1 MKKTG
6 KFLNIPYDFRW
17 PTRKII
23 KERIWNPNDK
33 RIFIPHVF
41 GWVGRLIFIKF
52 WKIFVCEANAIKKV
66 KNNRAEGAEKGNQAS
81 VSAIPRVAELA
92 KNRKIFSPIK
102 RKKWGAKNKK
112 WKMKRKFFL
121 FLATAELA
129 KRAETQIVSQ
139 NLALP
144 RARSAR

>member
-41 GWVGRLIFIKF
+41 GWGWSFNFYQILKNFRLRSKRN
-52 WKIFVCEANAIKKV
+52 K
-66 KNNRAEGAEKGNQAS
+66 EGQK
-81 VSAIPRVAELA
+81 
-92 KNRKIFSPIK
+92 
-102 RKKWGAKNKK
+102 
-112 WKMKRKFFL
+112 
-121 FLATAELA
+121 
-129 KRAETQIVSQ
+129 
-139 NLALP
+139 
-144 RARSAR
+144 